1 MNAAEK
7 SRRLT
12 ETASHLTRKWGAG
25 VLRLAQPPRP
35 LDHPA
40 LPTGFPRL
48 DAALGVGG
56 LPRGNILQAIAQGT
70 AGLTTLAL
78 TVLAYAQHHHEAA
91 TWIDAPLT
99 FDAEYAVSRGVQ
111 LDKLLVVR
119 SADYLSDVLY
129 TLVSSRGT
137 GLVVCDLRNA
147 AAQLP
152 TATSWT
158 QIATAAA
165 TTETTLLLLSESR
178 ANLLVYPVALRLQ
191 LRQERWLR
199 RGDAVSGVRVQV
211 EVVKNRYAPAGRCV
225 ALTIPFHGR
234 GGALDL

>member
-1 MNAAEK
+1 MNTAEK

-12 ETASHLTRKWGAG
+12 AATASLTTKWGAG
-25 VLRLAQPPRP
+25 VVRLAQPLHT

-48 DAALGVGG
+48 DTALGIGG
-56 LPRGNILQAIAQGT
+56 LPRGNIIQGMAQGT
-70 AGLTTLAL
+70 SGLTTLAL
-78 TVLAYAQHHHEAA
+78 TVVAHLQQNNEAA
-91 TWIDAPLT
+91 TWIDTPLT

-119 SADYLSDVLY
+119 SANYLSDVLY

-137 GLVVCDLRNA
+137 GLVVCDLRNP

-158 QIATAAA
+158 QLATAAA
-165 TTETTLLLLSESR
+165 TTTTTLLLLSEGR
-178 ANLLVYPVALRLQ
+178 ARLLVYPAAMRLQ

-199 RGDAVSGVRVQV
+199 RGDDMRGVRVQV
-211 EVVKNRYAPAGRCV
+211 EVLKNRYAPAGR
-225 ALTIPFHGR
+225 
-234 GGALDL
+234 